1 MSAERIST
9 EKIKSNLLISSYQIG
24 TEVKNIIGKTFTAV
38 VDKLPKN
45 VDQYIV
51 FNLGEV
57 KFDDAK
63 RISNEI
69 YSIGHDAILDREAEI
84 TVKKRKLND
93 SQLDNLV
100 AKIIKVG

>member
-1 MSAERIST
+1 MST
-9 EKIKSNLLISSYQIG
+9 EKIKSNLLISSYQVG
-24 TEVKNIIGKTFTAV
+24 NEVKNIIGKTFTAV

-57 KFDDAK
+57 EFDDAK
-63 RISNEI
+63 KISNEI
-69 YSIGHDAILDREAEI
+69 YSIGHDVILDREAEI
-84 TVKKRKLND
+84 MVKKRKLND
-93 SQLDNLV
+93 SPLDNLV

>member
-1 MSAERIST
+1 MST
-9 EKIKSNLLISSYQIG
+9 EKISAEIKSNLLISSYQIG
-24 TEVKNIIGKTFTAV
+24 SEFIFLIGKTYTEV
-38 VDKLPKN
+38 DDKLTKN
-45 VDQYIV
+45 AEQYIV

>member
-1 MSAERIST
+1 MST
-9 EKIKSNLLISSYQIG
+9 EKISAEIKSNLLISSYQIG
-24 TEVKNIIGKTFTAV
+24 SEVKNIIGKTFTAV

-51 FNLGEV
+51 FSLGEV
-57 KFDDAK
+57 EFNDAK

>member
-1 MSAERIST
+1 MST
-9 EKIKSNLLISSYQIG
+9 EKIKSNLYVSSYQIG
-24 TEVKNIIGKTFTAV
+24 NEVKNIIGKTITAV

-51 FNLGEV
+51 FNLGEIE
-57 KFDDAK
+57 FDTAK

-69 YSIGHDAILDREAEI
+69 YAIGHDVILDREAEI
-84 TVKKRKLND
+84 VVKKRKLND

>member
-1 MSAERIST
+1 MSA
-9 EKIKSNLLISSYQIG
+9 EKIKSNLFVSSYQIG
-24 TEVKNIIGKTFTAV
+24 NEVKNIIGKTITAV

-45 VDQYIV
+45 IDQYIV

-57 KFDDAK
+57 EFDDAK

-69 YSIGHDAILDREAEI
+69 YAIGHDAILDREAEI
-84 TVKKRKLND
+84 AVKKRKLND

>member
-1 MSAERIST
+1 MST

-24 TEVKNIIGKTFTAV
+24 SEVKNIIGKTFTAV

-84 TVKKRKLND
+84 TVKKRKLDQEKNAV
-93 SQLDNLV
+93 S
-100 AKIIKVG
+100 

>member
-1 MSAERIST
+1 MST
-9 EKIKSNLLISSYQIG
+9 EKISAEIKSNLLISSYQIG
-24 TEVKNIIGKTFTAV
+24 SEIKNIIGKTFTAV

-69 YSIGHDAILDREAEI
+69 YSIGHEVILNREAEI
-84 TVKKRKLND
+84 MVKKRKLND
-93 SQLDNLV
+93 SQLDRIV
-100 AKIIKVG
+100 SKIIKVG